1 MKLLKNDN
9 QWRDGNEGKTLD
21 RRLCG
26 GGRTLRGADAAA
38 ERKRGGG
45 RRTDG
50 VPVCADRCGTAGAV
64 ADGRSTERAGDHAL
78 CGSLTASGGPPCG
91 SLSQTEAGLRGRTLA
106 SYERHA
112 LRYALGGGQPGMAG
126 AAVVCRENAWTAD
139 ARRASL
145 CRSDRIC
152 DPPAASHSRCSQCES
167 AAALCAMGAGC
178 NCNGARLRCIWKQPS
193 GAAGVTDAAS

>member
-1 MKLLKNDN
+1 MKERRWIAAFAAEGVLCAGLTLLLN
-9 QWRDGNEGKTLD
+9 GSAA
-21 RRLCG
+21 
-26 GGRTLRGADAAA
+26 ADAGLMAFPFA
-38 ERKRGGG
+38 QIG
-45 RRTDG
+45 
-50 VPVCADRCGTAGAV
+50 
-64 ADGRSTERAGDHAL
+64 
-78 CGSLTASGGPPCG
+78 
-91 SLSQTEAGLRGRTLA
+91 AGLRALSLMGGVRNVLA
-106 SYERHA
+106 IMLYAAVSL
-112 LRYALGGGQPGMAG
+112 LRYALGGGLPGMAG

-178 NCNGARLRCIWKQPS
+178 NCNGARLRCVWKQPS

>member
-9 QWRDGNEGKTLD
+9 RRRDGNEGKTLD

-26 GGRTLRGADAAA
+26 GGRTLRGLTLLLNGSAAADAGLMAF
-38 ERKRGGG
+38 
-45 RRTDG
+45 
-50 VPVCADRCGTAGAV
+50 PVCADRCGTAGAV
-64 ADGRSTERAGDHAL
+64 ADGRSTERTGDHAL
-78 CGSLTASGGPPCG
+78 CGSLTASGGLPLQSVANG
-91 SLSQTEAGLRGRTLA
+91 SRFARTDFA
-106 SYERHA
+106 SYERYA

-167 AAALCAMGAGC
+167 AEALCAMGAGC
-178 NCNGARLRCIWKQPS
+178 NCNGARLRCVWKQPS